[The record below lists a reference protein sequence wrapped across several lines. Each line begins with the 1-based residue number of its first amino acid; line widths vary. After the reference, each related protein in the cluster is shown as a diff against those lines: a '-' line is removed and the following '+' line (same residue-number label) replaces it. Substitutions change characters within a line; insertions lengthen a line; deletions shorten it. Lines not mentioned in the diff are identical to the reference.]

1 MSKKGSFWGTLFGY
15 TPPRSRFTI
24 EELRSLRDTLI
35 KNSTVTEA
43 NKDLVVETLRLLA
56 ELLIWGDQHEPRFFD
71 FFLENNLLAHFHA
84 ILEQRSNRRGDI
96 AKQVS
101 ASTLMPR

>member
-56 ELLIWGDQHEPRFFD
+56 ELPDMGRPARTSILRVLPR
-71 FFLENNLLAHFHA
+71 E
-84 ILEQRSNRRGDI
+84 
-96 AKQVS
+96 
-101 ASTLMPR
+101 